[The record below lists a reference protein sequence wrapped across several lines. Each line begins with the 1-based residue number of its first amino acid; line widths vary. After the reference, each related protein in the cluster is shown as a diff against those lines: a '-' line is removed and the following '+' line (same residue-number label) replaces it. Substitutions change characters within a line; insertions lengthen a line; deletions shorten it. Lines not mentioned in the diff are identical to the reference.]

1 MLRNAK
7 TTKITIKLLRHIPTW
22 FAYQNEGKLKHW
34 LIEILLVDVGYTA
47 VPAESTEPTKT
58 MENTK
63 KDWQNTSNVHQKKC
77 DAKAAWL

>member
-1 MLRNAK
+1 MLKNAK

-47 VPAESTEPTKT
+47 EPAQSTEPTKT
-58 MENTK
+58 MGNT
-63 KDWQNTSNVHQKKC
+63 
-77 DAKAAWL
+77 

>member
-1 MLRNAK
+1 MRKQPKLAF
-7 TTKITIKLLRHIPTW
+7 KLLRHISTW
-22 FAYQNEGKLKHW
+22 FAYQNERKLKHW

-47 VPAESTEPTKT
+47 EPAQSTEPTKT

-63 KDWQNTSNVHQKKC
+63 KYWLTTLNVHQKKC